1 MKKLDTSTPIL
12 NALIIAYYPTYE
24 DFAKAMD
31 MPVGD
36 LLDKLTDEQDW
47 FLPEMEKA
55 IQLLKIP
62 ISNAGRVFFDAPMPV
77 FNDYYHEHYRD

>member
-1 MKKLDTSTPIL
+1 
-12 NALIIAYYPTYE
+12 
-24 DFAKAMD
+24 MD

-55 IQLLKIP
+55 IQLLKYQ
-62 ISNAGRVFFDAPMPV
+62 SATQGACSFDAPMPV
-77 FNDYYHEHYRD
+77 FNTYYHEHYRD